1 VQSTQEGDLFP
12 MTLDLGTVPPIAGES
27 AIRIREILRRSH
39 GAFRED
45 WLSRKF
51 SYSECQAH
59 EIAKAMESAGFV
71 RSDREREGRNNSPFP
86 WYAITDAG
94 DDITRAS
101 AARRIRRK
109 TATAALMEFMN
120 RVQRV
125 NTSPDYL
132 YSVKRVA
139 VFGSFLERRD
149 RLGDVDVAVDLKSRV
164 AFDKRHKW
172 VEIFRQHA
180 CASGRSLSTFDEEIF
195 WPRREVLLTLKSRK
209 RSISIQSWLSFVEME
224 KPKNFRYKVLFGD
237 ADEVRCEL
245 ARARREQEMESSG
258 KTPTCVAEDFDGSG
272 PFTPDGLTLDERIEV

>member
-1 VQSTQEGDLFP
+1 MQKGDLFQI
-12 MTLDLGTVPPIAGES
+12 TLDLGTVQPIAGES
-27 AIRIREILRRSH
+27 ATRIRDILRRSH

-51 SYSECQAH
+51 RYSEYRAH

-71 RSDREREGRNNSPFP
+71 RWDGERERRDNSPFP
-86 WYAITDAG
+86 WYSVTDAG

-109 TATAALMEFMN
+109 TAAAALMEFMM

-125 NTSPDYL
+125 NASREYL
-132 YSVKRVA
+132 YSVERVA
-139 VFGSFLERRD
+139 VFGSFLGRRE

-164 AFDKRHKW
+164 AFDKKHKW
-172 VEIFRQHA
+172 VELFRQHA
-180 CASGRSLSTFDEEIF
+180 WASGRSFSTFDEEIF

-209 RSISIQSWLSFVEME
+209 RSISIQSWYSFVEME

-237 ADEVRCEL
+237 VDEVRCEL
-245 ARARREQEMESSG
+245 ARARREQRMESSR

-272 PFTPDGLTLDERIEV
+272 SCTPDS

>member
-1 VQSTQEGDLFP
+1 
-12 MTLDLGTVPPIAGES
+12 MTLDLGTVPSIAGES
-27 AIRIREILRRSH
+27 AIRIRDILRRCH

-51 SYSECQAH
+51 RYSECHAH

-71 RSDREREGRNNSPFP
+71 RWDRERERRGNSPFP
-86 WYAITDAG
+86 WYSVTDAG

-109 TATAALMEFMN
+109 TATAALMEFMK

-125 NTSPDYL
+125 NASPEYL
-132 YSVKRVA
+132 YSVKRIA
-139 VFGSFLERRD
+139 VFGSFLERRE
-149 RLGDVDVAVDLKSRV
+149 RIGDVDVAVDLKSRV
-164 AFDKRHKW
+164 EFDKNHKW

-180 CASGRSLSTFDEEIF
+180 WSSGRNFSTFDEEIF

-209 RSISIQSWLSFVEME
+209 RSISIESWFSFVEME

-245 ARARREQEMESSG
+245 ARARREQRTESSRN
-258 KTPTCVAEDFDGSG
+258 TPTCVTEDFDGSG
-272 PFTPDGLTLDERIEV
+272 SCAPVS